1 MEFPSVTVLSLF
13 IPTFFMVSITP
24 GMCMTLAMTLGMRF
38 GLRAVAWMMIGELS
52 GVGLVATLSAIGVAA
67 ILLTT
72 PSLFL
77 ALKIGGGIYLIYL
90 GIQMWQAK
98 GKMAL
103 TDNSNMRASFTR
115 RQLITQGFITAVAN
129 PKGWAFF
136 VALLPPF
143 LDPDKNLANQL
154 VIFLAMILSLE
165 ALCLLIYGTGGKS
178 LGRFLSEAHHQR
190 TLNRC
195 SGSLLAGVGVW
206 LMMS

>member
-1 MEFPSVTVLSLF
+1 
-13 IPTFFMVSITP
+13 
-24 GMCMTLAMTLGMRF
+24 MTLGMRF

-67 ILLTT
+67 VLLTT

-77 ALKIGGGIYLIYL
+77 ALKVGGGLYLMYL
-90 GIQMWQAK
+90 GVQMWRAK

-103 TDNSNMRASFTR
+103 TNETALQVNFTR
-115 RQLITQGFITAVAN
+115 RQLIIQGFITAVAN

-143 LDPDKNLANQL
+143 LDPNKDLSNQL
-154 VIFLAMILSLE
+154 TVFLAIILSLE
-165 ALCLLIYGTGGKS
+165 ALCLLIYGAGGKS

-195 SGSLLAGVGVW
+195 SGSLLAGVGIW
-206 LMMS
+206 LMLS

>member
-1 MEFPSVTVLSLF
+1 
-13 IPTFFMVSITP
+13 
-24 GMCMTLAMTLGMRF
+24 MCMTLAMTLGMRF
-38 GLRAVAWMMIGELS
+38 GLRSVAWMMIGELS

-77 ALKIGGGIYLIYL
+77 ALKVGGGLYLIYL

-103 TDNSNMRASFTR
+103 TDDASLQASFTR
-115 RQLITQGFITAVAN
+115 RQLIVQGFITAVAN

-143 LDPDKNLANQL
+143 LDPDKNLTNQL
-154 VIFLAMILSLE
+154 VVFLAMILSL
-165 ALCLLIYGTGGKS
+165 
-178 LGRFLSEAHHQR
+178 
-190 TLNRC
+190 
-195 SGSLLAGVGVW
+195 
-206 LMMS
+206 

>member
-1 MEFPSVTVLSLF
+1 MELPSVTVLSLF

-77 ALKIGGGIYLIYL
+77 ALKVGGGLYLIYL
-90 GIQMWQAK
+90 GMQMWQAK

-103 TDNSNMRASFTR
+103 TDDTNIQANFTR
-115 RQLITQGFITAVAN
+115 RQLIVQGFITAVAN

-143 LDPDKNLANQL
+143 LDPNKNLTNQL
-154 VIFLAMILSLE
+154 VVFLAMILSLE

-178 LGRFLSEAHHQR
+178 LGRFLNEAHHQR

-195 SGSLLAGVGVW
+195 SGSLLAGVGIW
-206 LMMS
+206 LMLS